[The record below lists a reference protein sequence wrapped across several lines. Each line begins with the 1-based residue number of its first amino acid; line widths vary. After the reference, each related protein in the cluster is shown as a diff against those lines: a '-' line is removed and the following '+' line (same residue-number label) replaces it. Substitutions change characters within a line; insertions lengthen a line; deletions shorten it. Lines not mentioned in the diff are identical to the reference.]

1 MFVWARWSSGT
12 VAKYHTETRR
22 QLLGTCKRLLVC
34 VLQFR
39 GVPCFFHPA
48 RARILPVCH
57 GEMADCGAG
66 RAESQDECVNK
77 AYRLG
82 TTRCR
87 DIFCWFCFWCQH
99 ASSQSML
106 IQKCCANISMYG
118 SDLAFPKACR
128 CYPNRTQRQLAG
140 ACKR

>member
-1 MFVWARWSSGT
+1 MGPMEFGYCSQVSYGNPKAAFRHLQ
-12 VAKYHTETRR
+12 A
-22 QLLGTCKRLLVC
+22 LVC
-34 VLQFR
+34 VRFAVSRSSLL
-39 GVPCFFHPA
+39 FHRA
-48 RARILPVCH
+48 RARIRPVCH

-66 RAESQDECVNK
+66 RVESQDECANE
-77 AYRLG
+77 AYRFG
-82 TTRCR
+82 RTRCR